1 LTIKHLIR
9 KIDEKISISL
19 SKRPSKSIS
28 VLDNRRRSIFI
39 QYRDNGCAPLLDV
52 NDMIL
57 MGDKPDW
64 KCVFTYIQ
72 SLYKHFVMMPE
83 ALAARAAAAAAAG
96 H

>member
-1 LTIKHLIR
+1 MSLVFHFFFLSF
-9 KIDEKISISL
+9 ISF
-19 SKRPSKSIS
+19 
-28 VLDNRRRSIFI
+28 D
-39 QYRDNGCAPLLDV
+39 RDHGCAPLLEV
-52 NDMIL
+52 NDMIE

-83 ALAARAAAAAAAG
+83 AMAARAAQQSGG

>member
-1 LTIKHLIR
+1 MK
-9 KIDEKISISL
+9 KQSIFRSSL
-19 SKRPSKSIS
+19 S
-28 VLDNRRRSIFI
+28 
-39 QYRDNGCAPLLDV
+39 RDNGSSPLLDV

-83 ALAARAAAAAAAG
+83 ALAARAAAAQAAG
-96 H
+96 GH